1 MNRPKGQSPSRSELS
16 ERVSR
21 KRQDYEQSNESLTR
35 EADDVDTARQTREG
49 VELAGVVESDAAIE
63 QALDSAQQAA
73 TSDFE
78 QEGRQLEQKH
88 TEGQELENDMNE
100 RAKMTAADTEKL
112 REGQAKLHADTLRQR
127 LLEAQAAASAVL
139 EFLDQQE
146 KEATEAR
153 RRSQQDYQ
161 RDLDRVQNERR

>member
-1 MNRPKGQSPSRSELS
+1 MNRPNRHSRSELS
-16 ERVSR
+16 ERVTR
-21 KRQDYEQSNESLTR
+21 TRQDYEQSNELLNR
-35 EADDVDTARQTREG
+35 EADDVETARQTREG

-63 QALDSAQQAA
+63 QALDSAQQEA
-73 TSDFE
+73 TNDF
-78 QEGRQLEQKH
+78 QQ
-88 TEGQELENDMNE
+88 EGQELEQKHAEGQELESDMNE
-100 RAKMTAADTEKL
+100 RTKVTTADAEKL

-127 LLEAQAAASAVL
+127 LEEAHAAASAVL

-146 KEATEAR
+146 NEASEAR